1 MSSAWGSGAE
11 AGLAPEVAVA
21 HLRARIEAGI
31 PWAEALLEVVGMWT
45 APREEVDGQDLV
57 YLIGGEAF
65 DWLALAA
72 RLLSA
77 GHGAA
82 PADEAAALLA
92 RGHLPESITPA
103 AFKDALGPAKYRAH
117 LNYFYGVVVEEALR
131 AAVEEEVLKERGV
144 KGLSHPQGV
153 EDAVFERL
161 YRAELPA
168 LLRAY
173 RREQGLG
180 RSVRMSLAETK
191 AFTYWCFKR
200 RLHLLDAARVASDTR
215 QGLRVLQD
223 LHAEVPESASGAALP
238 VPALV

>member
-1 MSSAWGSGAE
+1 MSAEWGSGAG
-11 AGLAPEVAVA
+11 AGCAPETALA
-21 HLRARIEAGI
+21 HLRARINKGA
-31 PWAEALLEVVGMWT
+31 PWAEALLEAVGMWT
-45 APREEVDGQDLV
+45 APQETVDGQELV

-65 DWLALAA
+65 DWLALTA
-72 RLLSA
+72 RLLDA
-77 GHGAA
+77 VHGTV
-82 PADEAAALLA
+82 PEDEAAALLGN
-92 RGHLPESITPA
+92 GHLPEAITPA

-144 KGLSHPQGV
+144 QGLSYAQGV

-161 YRAELPA
+161 YRAEQPA

-173 RREQGLG
+173 RREQGLS

-200 RLHLLDAARVASDTR
+200 RLNLLDAARVASDTR
-215 QGLRVLQD
+215 KGLRVLQEM
-223 LHAEVPESASGAALP
+223 HAHVPESASGAALP